1 MLHLILAVTLMRAL
15 FARRGNWYSEERV
28 NGVRSLSYPVGKSE
42 FHPQSTSKT
51 HALLTCTLLLGKPS
65 TKIHINT

>member
-28 NGVRSLSYPVGKSE
+28 NGVRSE

-51 HALLTCTLLLGKPS
+51 HALSTCTLLLGKPR